1 MVIVDRKVTA
11 AASVELVGLFYLC
24 SRSLLSTHATASH
37 RAPGGQP
44 RSAARVLIQWQ
55 NPSAAPSAHAAFRIN
70 VGGQGSGRSPAAQ
83 ACHMR
88 RRRTLACQ
96 GRPCSPSGTNSWR
109 PSTVGCGPFE
119 KTRAPPGLQF
129 TGPLMR
135 RRIHACHMRR
145 RRTLACHWTF
155 HETHLIA
162 AGLQGAKCS
171 QVYLRMRRA
180 FHDWMTNAQMSCGN
194 V

>member
-1 MVIVDRKVTA
+1 MLRFV
-11 AASVELVGLFYLC
+11 SM
-24 SRSLLSTHATASH
+24 
-37 RAPGGQP
+37 
-44 RSAARVLIQWQ
+44 
-55 NPSAAPSAHAAFRIN
+55 
-70 VGGQGSGRSPAAQ
+70 SGDKGRGALPAAQ

-155 HETHLIA
+155 NETHLIA

-180 FHDWMTNAQMSCGN
+180 FHDWMTNAN
-194 V
+194 VMWERLNTSELRRVEAELVSSTLLASFSA